1 MEIADP
7 HAAFCPSCGVS
18 LPPGDALE
26 SGVLGPLPARPIP
39 SRTGFRWKQVSERE
53 KWIMTW
59 GVTWRQWVAGLVIWV
74 ALFIVFLLFAA
85 ALGGLSE
92 L

>member
-1 MEIADP
+1 
-7 HAAFCPSCGVS
+7 
-18 LPPGDALE
+18 
-26 SGVLGPLPARPIP
+26 
-39 SRTGFRWKQVSERE
+39 
-53 KWIMTW
+53 MTW

-85 ALGGLSE
+85 ALGGFSE